1 MLFMSLF
8 VVGGDGDAAGEC
20 LLGEV
25 ALLLLPLAQSPA
37 QPSSPHPSFDLW
49 VGLMNLLMSK
59 IVIDLRFK
67 FLYDW
72 DQQC

>member
-8 VVGGDGDAAGEC
+8 EVGGDGDAAGEF

-37 QPSSPHPSFDLW
+37 HPSSPHPSLDLW
-49 VGLMNLLMSK
+49 VELMNLLMRK
-59 IVIDLRFK
+59 KVIDLRFK
-67 FLYDW
+67 ILYEW
-72 DQQC
+72 VQ